1 MLNTIPPDEEG
12 QRTMPRQ
19 IRFPVSFL
27 MLFLLSGVAALHG
40 QQKPQW
46 MPGQVGLNAG
56 ILPSPGFSYV
66 NVSINYR
73 SSAFNGPSGS
83 AIPVTGNYNVW
94 AVENFFYGVL
104 SAKPLHGDIAFALIL
119 TPATGSLDADIQLQ
133 NPGIPNLNAVAGGG
147 G

>member
-12 QRTMPRQ
+12 QRTMSRQ
-19 IRFPVSFL
+19 IRFRVSFL
-27 MLFLLSGVAALHG
+27 MLFLLSGIAALHG

-66 NVSINYR
+66 NISINYR

-94 AVENFFYGVL
+94 ADENLFYGVL
-104 SAKPLHGDIAFALIL
+104 DTNVLHGNIVFNLGLA
-119 TPATGSLDADIQLQ
+119 PATGSLDAALETQ
-133 NPGIPNLNAVAGGG
+133 NPGI
-147 G
+147 